1 MSNSVSLRNLP
12 AGSTAETI
20 RSFLSEAKNEFASID
35 VSSKK
40 GEVHIRYMKHLTIQ
54 LKEAEKREATELA
67 QKSSPKKAINFSS
80 ENFLPFDSQVD
91 VDASHLEHDDER
103 QEDDVD
109 DDSDSVYSSSS
120 ESSVED
126 NDEASLAE
134 KKYEKRFQQFA
145 KRIFE
150 ELRPAT
156 RVTYGKVKPFER
168 FMKSQGKYLREQF
181 NKNRAKKYD
190 LRNEM
195 SPSPKKRKN
204 TTSPKSPSPS
214 KAKKSSAS
222 TSPSPIKQRKPIFNK
237 NGHKLAKFLCLN
249 ADILIGE
256 GAIDEDEV
264 VRLLKQRLGGNTEFE
279 KKLKNGRDVVIKDA
293 KSFIEEFSTQQVSPD
308 FTPVISS
315 ADAKALLKSDV
326 DVKNWFVDNVKEN
339 NPIELLKVRLD
350 IKNKLDEIRS
360 ELRQKQNQLEERL
373 SLVDFRLAIR
383 KETNPRDDYVI
394 KVLDELSDIEDDDD
408 MSDDDDISL
417 GSADNE
423 S

>member
-1 MSNSVSLRNLP
+1 
-12 AGSTAETI
+12 
-20 RSFLSEAKNEFASID
+20 
-35 VSSKK
+35 
-40 GEVHIRYMKHLTIQ
+40 
-54 LKEAEKREATELA
+54 
-67 QKSSPKKAINFSS
+67 
-80 ENFLPFDSQVD
+80 
-91 VDASHLEHDDER
+91 
-103 QEDDVD
+103 
-109 DDSDSVYSSSS
+109 
-120 ESSVED
+120 
-126 NDEASLAE
+126 
-134 KKYEKRFQQFA
+134 
-145 KRIFE
+145 
-150 ELRPAT
+150 
-156 RVTYGKVKPFER
+156 
-168 FMKSQGKYLREQF
+168 
-181 NKNRAKKYD
+181 
-190 LRNEM
+190 
-195 SPSPKKRKN
+195 
-204 TTSPKSPSPS
+204 
-214 KAKKSSAS
+214 
-222 TSPSPIKQRKPIFNK
+222 
-237 NGHKLAKFLCLN
+237 
-249 ADILIGE
+249 
-256 GAIDEDEV
+256 
-264 VRLLKQRLGGNTEFE
+264 
-279 KKLKNGRDVVIKDA
+279 LKNGRDVVIKDA

>member
-264 VRLLKQRLGGNTEFE
+264 VRLLK
-279 KKLKNGRDVVIKDA
+279 
-293 KSFIEEFSTQQVSPD
+293 VSPD